1 MMGPKPEPLT
11 EATVTNVLN
20 RLAAAD
26 APALLFGGWAEEA
39 LGLSPPRAHGDID
52 LLLPAESFRR
62 VDAMLAATGDLQEVA
77 GKRFRHKRAFL
88 FGETLVEV
96 ILVHRDGSGF
106 CTLFWGDRRFR
117 WSAPLSQTG
126 LLAGRPLL
134 CVSAENLRHFRAAYR
149 SIEPW
154 RWRDPASLVPT
165 SYSRQ
170 DRGREQPPDDVV
182 C

>member
-1 MMGPKPEPLT
+1 MRGPKPEPVT
-11 EATVTNVLN
+11 EATVTEVLN
-20 RLAAAD
+20 RLVAAD
-26 APALLFGGWAEEA
+26 APTLLFGGWAEEA

-52 LLLPAESFRR
+52 LLLPADSFRR
-62 VDAMLAATGDLQEVA
+62 VDAMLAATSDFREVS
-77 GKRFRHKRAFL
+77 GKRFHHKRAFL

-96 ILVHRDGSGF
+96 ILVRHEGSRV
-106 CTLFWGDRRFR
+106 CTQFWGDCPFR

-154 RWRDPASLVPT
+154 RWRDPASLVP
-165 SYSRQ
+165 Q
-170 DRGREQPPDDVV
+170 AGGHPDQK
-182 C
+182 